1 MNDKEMERKAEAKK
15 LIDTADERQISI
27 LLAFLAGLLN
37 PNSISE

>member
-1 MNDKEMERKAEAKK
+1 MNDKEMEQKAQAKR

-37 PNSISE
+37 PNNISE